1 VRTVADGRVA
11 GVATTGMGR
20 TFSGRAGHV
29 NGFAEL
35 RGFISADPRQS
46 DPLGCT
52 EQNGL
57 QRDAIEYKLYA

>member
-1 VRTVADGRVA
+1 MRTVADGRLG
-11 GVATTGMGR
+11 GVGATGMGR
-20 TFSGRAGHV
+20 TFSGEPRRV